1 MIDIQGLALEL
12 TAAYAGCRA
21 LATPPS
27 SRDGLDLP
35 TAYAVERELVRM
47 RRAAGRQSV
56 GVKVGYA
63 NKALWRA
70 LKLETLVWAHMY
82 DDTVRYAH
90 GNAAALSLARTISPR
105 IEPEIVFKMK
115 APLGA
120 GITEAAAAGITGAV
134 AAGITEAVAALQAV
148 EWLALGFEIIDCP
161 YADWKYQPAD
171 FVAAYGLHTA
181 LIVGEP
187 HPVTAA
193 NISELVEQLPTFK
206 VRLSRD
212 GIGERAAASEPRER
226 SAPAERRARERA
238 GESEGRSPSDEI
250 EGSGRNSL
258 RSPALC
264 LAELASAMAKQ
275 EGAEPLAPGDLVS
288 SGTLT
293 DSTPIQPGATWTA
306 SVEGIAL
313 STLALTLT

>member
-1 MIDIQGLALEL
+1 VIDTQALASEL
-12 TAAYAGCRA
+12 TAAYAERRT
-21 LATPPS
+21 LSTPP

-35 TAYAVERELVRM
+35 AAYAVERELVRM
-47 RRAAGRQSV
+47 RRAAGHRSV

-82 DDTVRYAH
+82 DDTVRDAH
-90 GNAAALSLARTISPR
+90 ANAATLSLARTISPK

-120 GITEAAAAGITGAV
+120 GITEAA

-171 FVAAYGLHTA
+171 FVAACGLHAA

-187 HPVTAA
+187 QPITAA

-206 VRLSRD
+206 VRLAKD
-212 GIGERAAASEPRER
+212 GQQVEN
-226 SAPAERRARERA
+226 
-238 GESEGRSPSDEI
+238 
-250 EGSGRNSL
+250 GSGRNSL

-275 EGAEPLAPGDLVS
+275 EGAEPLAAGDLVS

-293 DSTPIQPGATWTA
+293 ESTPIQPGATWTA

-313 STLALTLT
+313 SPLTLKLV

>member
-90 GNAAALSLARTISPR
+90 GNAAALSLARMISPR

-120 GITEAAAAGITGAV
+120 GITEAAAAL
-134 AAGITEAVAALQAV
+134 EAV

-171 FVAAYGLHTA
+171 FVAAYGLHAA

-187 HPVTAA
+187 HPVTQA
-193 NISELVEQLPTFK
+193 NISELAEQLPTFK
-206 VRLSRD
+206 VRLSRHRMS
-212 GIGERAAASEPRER
+212 ERAAASEPRER
-226 SAPAERRARERA
+226 GAPAERRARERA
-238 GESEGRSPSDEI
+238 GESEGQSPSDEI
-250 EGSGRNSL
+250 DGSGRNSL

>member
-1 MIDIQGLALEL
+1 VIDLQGLALEL
-12 TAAYAGCRA
+12 TAAYAERRA

-35 TAYAVERELVRM
+35 TAYAIERELVRM
-47 RRAAGRQSV
+47 RGAAGHRSV

-120 GITEAAAAGITGAV
+120 GITEAAAAL
-134 AAGITEAVAALQAV
+134 EAV

-171 FVAAYGLHTA
+171 FVAAYGLHAA

-212 GIGERAAASEPRER
+212 GMSERA
-226 SAPAERRARERA
+226 
-238 GESEGRSPSDEI
+238 DDI

-275 EGAEPLAPGDLVS
+275 KGAEPLAAGDLVS

>member
-1 MIDIQGLALEL
+1 VIDIQGLALEL

-90 GNAAALSLARTISPR
+90 GNAAALSLARMISPR

-120 GITEAAAAGITGAV
+120 GITEAAAAL
-134 AAGITEAVAALQAV
+134 EAV

-212 GIGERAAASEPRER
+212 GMSERA
-226 SAPAERRARERA
+226 
-238 GESEGRSPSDEI
+238 DDI